1 MELAVMGSALVS
13 GLAVLIALVCL
24 FKLRRQAALTEKTF
38 KDLKHKMEVTNN
50 GSMGMGR
57 RLLVMEKAVAAV
69 KGASVARAGVEADV
83 ARTPGSALSGD
94 SGIHSDIDVTAEDS
108 DGLQAYTLA
117 AELLEAG
124 LDADAVARRC
134 GLSRA
139 EISLMQLMQ
148 KHGGGS
154 VSA

>member
-1 MELAVMGSALVS
+1 MELAVTGSALVS

-38 KDLKHKMEVTNN
+38 KDLKHEMEVTNN

-69 KGASVARAGVEADV
+69 KSASVARAGVEPAV
-83 ARTPGSALSGD
+83 ARAPVSTLSGG
-94 SGIHSDIDVTAEDS
+94 SSLHRDIDVTSEDS

-117 AELLEAG
+117 AELLESG

-148 KHGGGS
+148 NHGGGE
-154 VSA
+154 VGA